1 MWCPKCKS
9 EYRDGITVCPACKAL
24 LENKP
29 PVEVDSSPAEE
40 KARIYNHID
49 GRENLQALSDG
60 NNAYVEKSTKY
71 DDMKSTA
78 YSFLLVGAGGILF
91 LALALAG
98 VIPLQFAAYM
108 KGLMGIVM
116 GGMFLIFLIIG
127 LRSYLQLGSL
137 KEQVLTEQR
146 EMEAAKKWFYDNY
159 SAKAID
165 VTLDINESDAVQK
178 KYFQRSSFMKHQLE
192 SQFPDYEDSF
202 LDFLTELFY
211 EDLFPQD
218 E

>member
-1 MWCPKCKS
+1 
-9 EYRDGITVCPACKAL
+9 
-24 LENKP
+24 
-29 PVEVDSSPAEE
+29 
-40 KARIYNHID
+40 
-49 GRENLQALSDG
+49 
-60 NNAYVEKSTKY
+60 
-71 DDMKSTA
+71 
-78 YSFLLVGAGGILF
+78 
-91 LALALAG
+91 
-98 VIPLQFAAYM
+98 
-108 KGLMGIVM
+108 
-116 GGMFLIFLIIG
+116 
-127 LRSYLQLGSL
+127 
-137 KEQVLTEQR
+137 
-146 EMEAAKKWFYDNY
+146 MEAAKKWFYDNY

>member
-1 MWCPKCKS
+1 
-9 EYRDGITVCPACKAL
+9 
-24 LENKP
+24 
-29 PVEVDSSPAEE
+29 
-40 KARIYNHID
+40 
-49 GRENLQALSDG
+49 
-60 NNAYVEKSTKY
+60 
-71 DDMKSTA
+71 MKSTA

>member
-9 EYRDGITVCPACKAL
+9 EYRDGITVCPACKVS
-24 LENKP
+24 LENKL

-40 KARIYNHID
+40 KARIYNRID

-71 DDMKSTA
+71 EDMKSTA

-98 VIPLQFAAYM
+98 VIPLSFAAYM

-127 LRSYLQLGSL
+127 LRSYLQLGGL

-146 EMEAAKKWFYDNY
+146 ELEAAKKWFYDNY